1 MFCPN
6 CGSEVMEDAKFCPS
20 CGLEI
25 KLPGDENRSDAS
37 SNGNPKD
44 SHSNEKKSN
53 ITSEDVGKAVSSAS
67 SELKK
72 GAIDFKN
79 EWSTWS
85 TRKKFFSLIACC
97 CIGWLLIGVFG
108 GGGTPDKNTELFDE
122 TNQGLNISLVKEST
136 SGYAFISSDG
146 DEVYDYSLKGVLI
159 NIPSDSTGF
168 TVRSTFLD
176 DSGKSVGNDEIG
188 LDYLEYSTEN
198 SEPTTIAS
206 IQKDS
211 FENISSVKI
220 VILNP
225 KGETVFEQTVDFDM
239 DDFDLSRLDEK
250 NETTAND
257 SADSDSVT
265 ATSSSDNNDSQTDS
279 SNDDSSE
286 SSGMTY
292 VGSINSDKFHYPS
305 CSQADRIKDSNK
317 ITFSS
322 REDAVS
328 SGYSPCGI
336 CNP

>member
-1 MFCPN
+1 M
-6 CGSEVMEDAKFCPS
+6 
-20 CGLEI
+20 
-25 KLPGDENRSDAS
+25 
-37 SNGNPKD
+37 
-44 SHSNEKKSN
+44 
-53 ITSEDVGKAVSSAS
+53 
-67 SELKK
+67 
-72 GAIDFKN
+72 
-79 EWSTWS
+79 
-85 TRKKFFSLIACC
+85 
-97 CIGWLLIGVFG
+97 LIGVFG

-176 DSGKSVGNDEIG
+176 DSGKSVGKDEIG

-211 FENISSVKI
+211 FD
-220 VILNP
+220 
-225 KGETVFEQTVDFDM
+225 EQTVDFDM

-265 ATSSSDNNDSQTDS
+265 ATLSSDNNDSQTDS